1 MSEEHGRIFFFFKA
15 VCARYS
21 KCSGRERGGGQGGG
35 GGGVLKVMV
44 IQADMPYHFLNE
56 KMDSLFG
63 FCYTYLY
70 TENNKSKINIY

>member
-1 MSEEHGRIFFFFKA
+1 MSEEHGRIFFFLKLSVHA
-15 VCARYS
+15 TQSVLGGSGEGARV
-21 KCSGRERGGGQGGG
+21 